1 MSSEFNLIS
10 EHIKRSN
17 LQNPRIAIGGIWH
30 ETNTFA
36 SDVTRYSNFESYQF
50 ALESKL
56 IDRYSD
62 TNTELGGMI
71 SESQNAGFDL
81 VPTLFAAAVPSGIIE
96 QRSFLRLVDE
106 LTDLIRK
113 ALPLDGMALA
123 LHGAAAAENFDDAD
137 ACILERIR
145 QVVGSRIPIVAT
157 FDYHANLS
165 ERMVQTAS
173 ALIGYDTYPHVDM
186 ADRGAESIR
195 VIARLI
201 TDKSELCCAFR
212 KLPLLTSP
220 LKQQTDVPPMLD
232 VMQRL
237 NELESD
243 PAIACASVAMGF
255 PYSDVAHLG
264 ASVVVYGR
272 DSAAVNSGA
281 DSLATHLWDARLE
294 FHDDILTVEESVKMA
309 TAAEE
314 FPVVIVEPADNIG
327 GGSAGDGTGV
337 LKELLKFKADRSVIV
352 VCDPEIVEKA
362 EQAGVGAQFV
372 AKIGGK
378 SDDQHGAPVEAKVV
392 VRSISNGDYVHKGSY
407 MTGYITSMGR
417 TALVESD
424 GVQIVLTS
432 KRSMPFDA
440 EQLRCVGIEPEEQ
453 KIIVVKAAIAWKA
466 AYGDIARRVLIV
478 DTPGVCAAE
487 LSRLNYRKRPRPLYP
502 LEQDTSYSP

>member
-1 MSSEFNLIS
+1 MRDSGTSLTP
-10 EHIKRSN
+10 
-17 LQNPRIAIGGIWH
+17 NPRIAIGGIWH

-36 SDVTRYSNFESYQF
+36 SDVTRYRDFESYQF
-50 ALESKL
+50 ALEQEL
-56 IDRYSD
+56 IDLYSN

-71 SESQNAGFDL
+71 SESNKFGIDP

-96 QRSFLRLVDE
+96 QDSFLRLVDE
-106 LTDLIRK
+106 LTELIRK
-113 ALPLDGMALA
+113 SLPLDGVALA
-123 LHGAAAAENFDDAD
+123 LHGAAAAEHFDDAD
-137 ACILERIR
+137 AYILERVR
-145 QVVGSRIPIVAT
+145 QVVGNQIPIVAT

-165 ERMVQTAS
+165 ESMVQSAS

-186 ADRGAESIR
+186 ADRGMES
-195 VIARLI
+195 VRLI
-201 TDKSELCCAFR
+201 SRLIKDKSTLRCAFR

-220 LKQQTDVPPMLD
+220 LKQQTDVAPMLE

-237 NELESD
+237 HELESN
-243 PAIACASVAMGF
+243 PAITCASVAMGF

-264 ASVVVYGR
+264 ASVVVYGH
-272 DSAAVNSGA
+272 DTAAVNCGA
-281 DSLATHLWDARLE
+281 NSIATQLWDARLE
-294 FHDDILTVEESVKMA
+294 FHDDILSVEESVRMA
-309 TAAEE
+309 AASAQ

-337 LKELLKFKADRSVIV
+337 LRELLKSRADRSVIV
-352 VCDPEIVEKA
+352 VCDPETVEQA
-362 EQAGVGAQFV
+362 EQAGVGEHFV

-392 VRSISNGDYVHKGSY
+392 VKSISDGEYVHKGSY

-440 EQLRCVGIEPEEQ
+440 EQLRCLGIEPEEQ

-487 LSRLNYRKRPRPLYP
+487 LSRLKYRKRPQPLYP
-502 LEQDTSYSP
+502 LEQDTNYSP